1 MAVVIFLRLKMDKKK
16 IILIG
21 AIPPPYHGTNIS
33 NERIL
38 NSKIK
43 NTFELYHLDISDH
56 RDLDNLGKM
65 DLVNV
70 LLSLKNFFR
79 LFILLLKV
87 KPDIA
92 YLVAAQNLAY
102 LRDGIF
108 ILIVYIFSKAKIVIH
123 LRSSYF
129 KKYYDKSNWFIKKF
143 IDLSL
148 RKVNTAIVLGNS
160 IKPMLCKWIKNIEVV
175 PNGTDFN
182 PDITKKNIYDKNS
195 LTVSYLGNLYEFK
208 GIFDLLKAAKIVT
221 ETKKD
226 VQFVFGGPWP
236 KKESETRERIFNY
249 IKDNKLE
256 NKVIFKGLI
265 PVEEKENFFMETDI
279 FVLPSWS
286 EGHPNV
292 ILEAM
297 SAACPVIS
305 TKDVGAISETVLD
318 GWTGILVEK
327 KNPDQIASAI
337 IYLVENPD
345 VRLQMGRSGRKRFEE
360 NYTLDENIK
369 NITTVFNKTIDKN

>member
-1 MAVVIFLRLKMDKKK
+1 MDKKK

-21 AIPPPYHGTNIS
+21 AVPPPYHGTNIS

-43 NTFELYHLDISDH
+43 DIFKLYHLDSSDH
-56 RDLDNLGKM
+56 RDLDNLGKI

-70 LLSLKNFFR
+70 LLSFKNFFR
-79 LFILLLKV
+79 LFILVLKT
-87 KPDIA
+87 KPDLA

-108 ILIVYIFSKAKIVIH
+108 ILMVHIFSRAKIVIH

-129 KKYYDKSNWFIKKF
+129 KKYYDKSNWFIKRF
-143 IDLSL
+143 INLSL
-148 RKVNTAIVLGNS
+148 GKVDTAIVLGNS
-160 IKPMLCKWIKNIEVV
+160 LKPMLDRWIGNIEVI

-182 PDITKKNIYDKNS
+182 PDIGKKNICEKKGLN
-195 LTVSYLGNLYEFK
+195 VSYLGNLYEFK

-221 ETKKD
+221 EKKTD
-226 VQFVFGGPWP
+226 VKFIFGGPWP
-236 KKESETRERIFNY
+236 EKESEVKERIFNY

-256 NKVIFKGLI
+256 NEVIFRGLI
-265 PVEEKENFFMETDI
+265 PVEEKENFFLGTDI

-297 SAACPVIS
+297 AAACPVIS

-318 GWTGILVEK
+318 GRTGILVEK
-327 KNPDQIASAI
+327 KSPDQIADAI
-337 IYLVENPD
+337 IYLIENPD
-345 VRLQMGRSGRKRFEE
+345 IRLQMGISGRKRFEE
-360 NYTLDENIK
+360 NYTLDKNIK
-369 NITTVFNKTIDKN
+369 NIIDVFNKTIDKN

>member
-1 MAVVIFLRLKMDKKK
+1 MDKKK

-21 AIPPPYHGTNIS
+21 AVPPPYHGTNIS
-33 NERIL
+33 NDRIL

-43 NTFELYHLDISDH
+43 DIYKLYHLDISDH
-56 RDLDNLGKM
+56 RDLDNLGKI

-79 LFILLLKV
+79 LFILVVKS
-87 KPDIA
+87 KPDLA

-108 ILIVYIFSKAKIVIH
+108 ILIVCMFSRAKIVIH

-143 IDLSL
+143 IDFSL
-148 RKVNTAIVLGNS
+148 RKVDTAIVLGNS
-160 IKPMLCKWIKNIEVV
+160 LKPMLGKWIKNIEVI

-182 PDITKKNIYDKNS
+182 PDIAKKNIYDKND

-208 GIFDLLKAAKIVT
+208 GIFDLLNAAKIVT
-221 ETKKD
+221 ERKADIK
-226 VQFVFGGPWP
+226 FIFGGPWP
-236 KKESETRERIFNY
+236 EKESTVRERIFNY

-256 NKVIFKGLI
+256 NKVIFKGLVPI
-265 PVEEKENFFMETDI
+265 EEKEKFFLETDI
-279 FVLPSWS
+279 FILPSWS

-297 SAACPVIS
+297 AAACPVIS

-318 GWTGILVEK
+318 GRTGILVEK
-327 KNPDQIASAI
+327 KNPDQIANAI
-337 IYLVENPD
+337 IYLIENPD
-345 VRLQMGRSGRKRFEE
+345 IRSGMGISGRKRFEE
-360 NYTLDENIK
+360 NYTLEENIK
-369 NITTVFNKTIDKN
+369 NIIAVFNKTINKN